1 MASSYSELYSLTY
14 TGAVDNSGNGVKAQ
28 FDFQG
33 LDRGNSFQP
42 NSTWSVSL
50 SNTDG
55 PMCALVANNQTVSG
69 VTAKIL
75 TSAYESG
82 NIYTGTLEMYP
93 LTAGT
98 TYILQAY
105 DEGGTP
111 EVYITF
117 TPTLNNNPRAKDL
130 ASGTLA
136 ESVSASTTT
145 LLVYVGEGGA
155 TTIRGVWPDTP
166 FYASIM
172 PASPSA
178 GVANSLDS
186 EIVKVTAVS
195 NDQVGNTALTVTR
208 AQRGTTGKAFTAG
221 AIVTNADYAEDAVL
235 LGDEGTPENPT
246 PWVGTD
252 DIENGSITAGKL
264 SKTDS
269 LVLLDSFKLATTT
282 SLGSITLTVPSE
294 LVSKVEEAFITF
306 CLANASSTSEYIR
319 FYVNTTSPDSV
330 ITNFLQIDGTA
341 SSNTTN
347 CGACVFPANS
357 NILCSGEM
365 RVATI
370 ANSWQ
375 KLGWYNMVGAEWR
388 RTGSFTVSTNSV
400 PGIQSIIFQINN
412 GSPLAVR
419 YGSWARLYGRLKEE

>member
-1 MASSYSELYSLTY
+1 MASTYSELYSLTY

-33 LDRGNSFQP
+33 LDRTAQFSVNA
-42 NSTWSVSL
+42 TWSVSMD
-50 SNTDG
+50 NTDG
-55 PMCALVANNQTVSG
+55 PMCILMANNQTVSG

-82 NIYTGTLEMYP
+82 NVYTGTLEMYP

-98 TYILQAY
+98 TYTLQAY

-145 LLVYVGEGGA
+145 LLVYVGEGSA
-155 TTIRGVWPDTP
+155 STIKAVWPDTP

-172 PASPSA
+172 PSTPSA
-178 GVANSLDS
+178 GVPNSLDS
-186 EIVKVTAVS
+186 EIVKVTAVG

-235 LGDEGTPENPT
+235 LGDDENAETPT
-246 PWVGTD
+246 PWVDTG
-252 DIENGSITAGKL
+252 DIIWSNVIDKIYPVGSIFMSATLSTASDVMNALGG
-264 SKTDS
+264 TWVAWGAGRVPVGVD
-269 LVLLDSFKLATTT
+269 T
-282 SLGSITLTVPSE
+282 SQTEFDT
-294 LVSKVEEAFITF
+294 VEETGGEKTHKLTISEMPRHRHKIVPMANYSGSYSASHSLSWEKYSDPNNYTDYTGGDGYHNNLQPYIT
-306 CLANASSTSEYIR
+306 CYMYKR
-319 FYVNTTSPDSV
+319 
-330 ITNFLQIDGTA
+330 TA
-341 SSNTTN
+341 
-347 CGACVFPANS
+347 
-357 NILCSGEM
+357 
-365 RVATI
+365 
-370 ANSWQ
+370 
-375 KLGWYNMVGAEWR
+375 
-388 RTGSFTVSTNSV
+388 
-400 PGIQSIIFQINN
+400 
-412 GSPLAVR
+412 
-419 YGSWARLYGRLKEE
+419 